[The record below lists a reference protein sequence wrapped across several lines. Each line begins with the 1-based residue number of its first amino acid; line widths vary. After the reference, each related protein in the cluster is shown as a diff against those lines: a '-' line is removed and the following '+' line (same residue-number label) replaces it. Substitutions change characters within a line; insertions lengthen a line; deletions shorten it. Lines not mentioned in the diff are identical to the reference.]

1 IDTPTPPPPTP
12 AHLPGRLNPFSRAV
26 CVAFALGALTLVGC
40 SGTPMPTAD
49 AAAPDYARPLAPGQ
63 PALRRVSDPSR
74 HLSWDELARQ
84 AQQPGFRAALNRSR
98 AWFTLPSSP
107 THFPRSGIA
116 FDHAKRSVDAFAKL
130 IEQYPDAVDQ
140 AALSAAL
147 ADRFDVYMSVGWD
160 NAGTVLF
167 TAYYSPEFTASKTP
181 DAAFRYPL
189 YQRPADLVS
198 DPRTGEVFGRATS
211 AGYELYPTRAQL
223 FDAGVLTGTELVYLP
238 TRLDAYLI
246 EVNGSAKLNMT
257 DGSTMYVGHAGT
269 NGRDY
274 TSIGRELVADGKL
287 DPATASLPTLKAHFE
302 RFPDELPSYIRR
314 NDRMVF
320 FKEYPGSDWPAGSLG
335 FTVTPYRTVATDKAI
350 FPRGGVTFATVP
362 DQGIRLLMLDQ
373 DTGGAIRAPGR
384 ADLYFG
390 IGAGAEADAG
400 RVAHEGYLFYLLL
413 QSP

>member
-1 IDTPTPPPPTP
+1 MIDP
-12 AHLPGRLNPFSRAV
+12 ASLRNPLTAAV
-26 CVAFALGALTLVGC
+26 AAALVGITLVLAGC
-40 SGTPMPTAD
+40 AGTPMPTAT
-49 AAAPDYARPLAPGQ
+49 AAAPDYARPLPPGQ
-63 PALRRVSDPSR
+63 PAIRRVSDPTA
-74 HLSWDELARQ
+74 HLSWEELARQ

-98 AWFTLPSSP
+98 VWFTLPSSP
-107 THFPRSGIA
+107 THFPRSGIT
-116 FDHAKRSVDAFAKL
+116 FDHAKRSVDTFADL
-130 IEQYPDAVDQ
+130 IDQYPNPADQ
-140 AALSAAL
+140 PALAAAL
-147 ADRFDVYMSVGWD
+147 ANRFDLYMSVGWD

-181 DAAFRYPL
+181 DATFRYPL
-189 YQRPADLVS
+189 YQRPADLAS
-198 DPRTGEVFGRATS
+198 DPRTGEVFGRPTS
-211 AGYELYPTRAQL
+211 LGFEPYPTRSQL
-223 FDAGVLTGTELVYLP
+223 LDSGVLNGTELVFLP

-257 DGSTMYVGHAGT
+257 DDSVMYVGHAGT

-302 RFPDELPSYIRR
+302 QYPDELPGYIRR

-350 FPRGGVTFATVP
+350 FPRGGVTFTTVP

-390 IGAGAEADAG
+390 IGAAAEAAAG
-400 RVAHEGYLFYLLL
+400 RVAHEGRLYYFLLR
-413 QSP
+413 SDP